1 MITFKPQVDTV
12 KSGQITGGLNE
23 ISPKIIFEI

>member
-1 MITFKPQVDTV
+1 MTTFKPQVGAV
-12 KSGQITGGLNE
+12 KSGQIIGGLNE